1 MNKFAKNYLNE
12 VNLKPLNVVKCSDW
26 HLTWGL
32 GTNKIGKLY
41 LLSDSSFFWYGQ
53 SQGRHGQKY
62 GSNFIRF
69 DENLNKIF
77 GSWSIDLNEV
87 KKAIKLLKN
96 EK

>member
-1 MNKFAKNYLNE
+1 MNKNAKEYLNK
-12 VNLKPLNVVKCSDW
+12 VNLEPLNVVKCSDW

-32 GTNKIGKLY
+32 GTNKLGKLY
-41 LLSDSSFFWYGQ
+41 LLDNNTFFWYGA

-62 GSNFIRF
+62 GSNFIHF
-69 DENLNKIF
+69 DENLDKIF

-87 KKAIKLLKN
+87 RKSVNLLKN